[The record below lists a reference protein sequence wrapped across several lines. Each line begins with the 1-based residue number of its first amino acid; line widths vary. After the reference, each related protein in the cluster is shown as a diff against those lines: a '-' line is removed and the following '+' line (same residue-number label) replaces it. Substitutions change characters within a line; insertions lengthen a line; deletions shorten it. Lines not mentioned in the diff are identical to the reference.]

1 MAEQDITSKL
11 EAMNRISELVRQ
23 RDDLLAVCEG
33 LTEDLE
39 LIEQDEGITACQC
52 MAKCPDDIVEPP
64 PCNYCQAKAAIAK
77 AQPSS
82 TSVQPKKSGV
92 LR

>member
-23 RDDLLAVCEG
+23 RDDLLAACE
-33 LTEDLE
+33 DALE
-39 LIEQDEGITACQC
+39 FIGRSNKTDWENEITP
-52 MAKCPDDIVEPP
+52 KLE
-64 PCNYCQAKAAIAK
+64 AAIAK